1 MVKSHQGPWRFP
13 FLLLKY
19 FLAFF
24 RSLKLIQIIMEGHP
38 LFLRFSTLLL
48 LLCLKV
54 ENKKRQLSY
63 NCFKWK
69 ELCHLPIKINDF
81 TEVFIKTQRYYCK
94 PKDSLKWRKRPR
106 FSKFQYLPKRW
117 LNKKICQIFIIW
129 LVFLKSLPSYP
140 LLRKY
145 HQLQF

>member
-1 MVKSHQGPWRFP
+1 MLKSHQGSWRFP
-13 FLLLKY
+13 FFLLKY
-19 FLAFF
+19 FLALF
-24 RSLKLIQIIMEGHP
+24 RSLKLSKLLWRGIP
-38 LFLRFSTLLL
+38 FFLRLSTLLL

-54 ENKKRQLSY
+54 KNKKRQLSY

-69 ELCHLPIKINDF
+69 ELCHLPIKTNDF
-81 TEVFIKTQRYYCK
+81 TDVFIKTQRYYCK
-94 PKDSLKWRKRPR
+94 PKDSLKWRKRPG
-106 FSKFQYLPKRW
+106 FSKFWYLPKQW

-129 LVFLKSLPSYP
+129 LVFLKSLPSYS